1 MDFSNVDN
9 DALNLIR
16 RKLIIL
22 DSVKSLEELKVISNN
37 QLTKLDEIGENYYSI
52 SVNDEYQ
59 IILEWID
66 GDAYNVEATKKL

>member
-9 DALNLIR
+9 DTLNLIR

-37 QLTKLDEIGENYYSI
+37 QLTKLDEMSENYYSI

-59 IILEWID
+59 TIFEWID
-66 GDAYNVEATKKL
+66 GDAYNVEVTKKL